1 MLLTSVELFDFRC
14 HEHIVVTPPVEGITA
29 IVGGNGAGKSTI
41 VDAVAWCLYG
51 AKPSGVPRMSSLIRH
66 GADSC
71 CVRVEL
77 VIEKDTVLVERRV
90 VSGST
95 ECDVW
100 VNGEH
105 RAGPAVSHVD
115 PFLRHLLGMD
125 VKGFFSA
132 VFVAQKQVDQ
142 LVVASPKERGA
153 IIEKLTGV
161 AAISTGLTDARA
173 RYREAK
179 NTVDGLDVPDVE
191 SRREN
196 VDEISESFVHVS
208 ENLSKVSENVR
219 NIQEEYSTISDK
231 LSQAERISDKRSQ
244 LSQAVATCQAMI
256 EAKTSEVDS
265 IEIPESVDFDETPV
279 SASDVSAARSRLA
292 DAQSVQRR
300 NDELEKRQR
309 AIIDKL
315 GSDVRSKLSEAQ
327 KAVDTYSE
335 KQEEAQ
341 ENIAASKSSMVRLR
355 KAMSTLSET
364 DSTCPTCGQKVDNV
378 SEILSTLREEFDKFS
393 EDVDT
398 FSEVLDTVKYK
409 RAKAEN
415 AVDKLTRAVDVLEEK
430 PEPADDID
438 MMQSEVRDLE
448 RQYDRA
454 RDIEASQQRRQQA
467 LSRVNLLNK
476 DIEKVNGKLSEV
488 SAALNNLDDVNVGSV
503 RNHMSSVSEKLQK
516 AVAEQGDIKAEK
528 ARLQAELDRA
538 KELLDEARKA
548 DDHYRAALSEKV
560 VAGAVM
566 DMLEQFRTFR
576 VDESIPVV
584 ESRASDIVSKFT
596 DGHIAEIRLDSKFA
610 ASVVMSDGDV
620 RPVGLLSGGELS
632 AVALALRLG
641 ISMLLGNDG
650 LLVLDEVLVSQDDVR
665 SERILSVMKEMCAG
679 QIVMISHGAT
689 TSEIADCVVQL

>member
-115 PFLRHLLGMD
+115 PFLRHVLGMD

-173 RYREAK
+173 RYRETK
-179 NTVDGLDVPDVE
+179 NAVDGLDVPDVE

-196 VDEISESFVHVS
+196 VDKISESFAHVS
-208 ENLSKVSENVR
+208 ENLSKVSESVR
-219 NIQEEYSTISDK
+219 NVQEEYSTISEK

-244 LSQAVATCQAMI
+244 LSQAVATCQAML
-256 EAKTSEVDS
+256 EAKTSEVNS
-265 IEIPESVDFDETPV
+265 IEIPESVDSDETPV

-300 NDELEKRQR
+300 NDELERRQR
-309 AIIDKL
+309 AIVDKL
-315 GSDVRSKLSEAQ
+315 GSDVRSKLSDAQ

-335 KQEEAQ
+335 KQESTQ
-341 ENIAASKSSMVRLR
+341 ESIATSKSSMARLR

-378 SEILSTLREEFDKFS
+378 SEVLSTLHEEFDKLS
-393 EDVDT
+393 EDVDKL
-398 FSEVLDTVKYK
+398 SEVLDTVKNK
-409 RAKAEN
+409 RAKAES

-430 PEPADDID
+430 PELADDID
-438 MMQSEVRDLE
+438 TLQSKVRDLE

-454 RDIEASQQRRQQA
+454 RDIEASEQRRQQA
-467 LSRVNLLNK
+467 LSRVNLLNEE
-476 DIEKVNGKLSEV
+476 IEKVSGKLSEV
-488 SAALNNLDDVNVGSV
+488 STALDNLDDVNVGSV

-516 AVAEQGDIKAEK
+516 TVAEQGDVKAEK

-548 DDHYRAALSEKV
+548 DDRYRAALSEKV
-560 VAGAVM
+560 IAGAVV
-566 DMLEQFRTFR
+566 DMLEQFRAFR

>member
-14 HEHIVVTPPVEGITA
+14 HEHIVVTPPAEGITA

-115 PFLRHLLGMD
+115 PFLRRLLGMD

-142 LVVASPKERGA
+142 LVVASPKERGV

-179 NTVDGLDVPDVE
+179 NAVDGLNVPDVE
-191 SRREN
+191 SCSES

-219 NIQEEYSTISDK
+219 NVQEEYSKISKK

-265 IEIPESVDFDETPV
+265 IEIPESVDCDETPV

-309 AIIDKL
+309 AIVDKL
-315 GSDVRSKLSEAQ
+315 GSDVRSKLSDAQ

-335 KQEEAQ
+335 KQESTQ
-341 ENIAASKSSMVRLR
+341 ESIAASKSSMARLR

-364 DSTCPTCGQKVDNV
+364 DSTCPTCGQKVDNA

-398 FSEVLDTVKYK
+398 FSEVLNTVKDK
-409 RAKAEN
+409 RAKAES
-415 AVDKLTRAVDVLEEK
+415 AVDKLTRAVDILEEK
-430 PEPADDID
+430 SELTDDID
-438 MMQSEVRDLE
+438 MLQSEVRDLE

-516 AVAEQGDIKAEK
+516 AVAEQGDVKAEK

-548 DDHYRAALSEKV
+548 DDHYRTALSEKV
-560 VAGAVM
+560 VAGAVV

>member
-14 HEHIVVTPPVEGITA
+14 HEHIVVTPPAEGITA

-71 CVRVEL
+71 CVRAEL

-179 NTVDGLDVPDVE
+179 NAVDGLDVPDVE
-191 SRREN
+191 SCRES
-196 VDEISESFVHVS
+196 VDEISESFVHIS

-219 NIQEEYSTISDK
+219 NVQEEYSTISEK

-244 LSQAVATCQAMI
+244 LSQAVATCQAML
-256 EAKTSEVDS
+256 EAKTSEVNS
-265 IEIPESVDFDETPV
+265 IEIPESVDCDETPV
-279 SASDVSAARSRLA
+279 SASDVSAALSRLA

-300 NDELEKRQR
+300 NDELEKRQQ
-309 AIIDKL
+309 AIVDKL
-315 GSDVRSKLSEAQ
+315 GSDVRSKLSDAQ
-327 KAVDTYSE
+327 KAVDTYSK
-335 KQEEAQ
+335 KQESTQ
-341 ENIAASKSSMVRLR
+341 ESIAASKSSMARLR

-378 SEILSTLREEFDKFS
+378 SEVLSTLHEEFDKLS
-393 EDVDT
+393 EDVDKL
-398 FSEVLDTVKYK
+398 SEVLDTVKGK

-415 AVDKLTRAVDVLEEK
+415 AVDKLTRAVDVLEET
-430 PEPADDID
+430 PESADDID
-438 MMQSEVRDLE
+438 TLQSKVRNLE

-454 RDIEASQQRRQQA
+454 RDIEASRQRRQQA
-467 LSRVNLLNK
+467 LSRVNLLNEE
-476 DIEKVNGKLSEV
+476 IEKVGGKLSEV

-516 AVAEQGDIKAEK
+516 AVAEQGDVKAEK

-560 VAGAVM
+560 IAGAVV

-596 DGHIAEIRLDSKFA
+596 DGHITEIRLDSKFA

-679 QIVMISHGAT
+679 QIVMISHGAM

>member
-1 MLLTSVELFDFRC
+1 MLLISVELFDFRC
-14 HEHIVVTPPVEGITA
+14 HEHIVVTPPAEGITA

-77 VIEKDTVLVERRV
+77 VIERDTVLVERRV

-179 NTVDGLDVPDVE
+179 NAVDGLDVPDVE
-191 SRREN
+191 SCRES

-219 NIQEEYSTISDK
+219 NVQEEYSTISEK
-231 LSQAERISDKRSQ
+231 LSQVERTSDKRSQ
-244 LSQAVATCQAMI
+244 LSQAVATCQAML
-256 EAKTSEVDS
+256 EAKTSEVNS
-265 IEIPESVDFDETPV
+265 IEIPESVDSDETPV

-292 DAQSVQRR
+292 DAGSVQRR

-309 AIIDKL
+309 AIVDKL
-315 GSDVRSKLSEAQ
+315 GSDVRSKLSDAQ

-335 KQEEAQ
+335 KQVEAQ
-341 ENIAASKSSMVRLR
+341 ESIAASKSSMTRLR

-398 FSEVLDTVKYK
+398 FSEVLDTVKDK
-409 RAKAEN
+409 RAKAES

-438 MMQSEVRDLE
+438 MLQSEVRDLE

-488 SAALNNLDDVNVGSV
+488 SAALNNLDDVDVGSV

-516 AVAEQGDIKAEK
+516 AVAEQGDVKAEK

-548 DDHYRAALSEKV
+548 DDHYRTALSEKV
-560 VAGAVM
+560 IAGAVV

-596 DGHIAEIRLDSKFA
+596 DGHITEIRLDSKFA

>member
-77 VIEKDTVLVERRV
+77 LIERDTVLVERRV

-115 PFLRHLLGMD
+115 PFLRRLLSMD

-179 NTVDGLDVPDVE
+179 NAVDGLDVPDVE
-191 SRREN
+191 SCRES

-219 NIQEEYSTISDK
+219 NIQEEYSTISEK

-256 EAKTSEVDS
+256 EAKTSEVNS
-265 IEIPESVDFDETPV
+265 IEIPESVDCDEAPV

-309 AIIDKL
+309 AIVDKL
-315 GSDVRSKLSEAQ
+315 GSDVRSKLSDAQ

-335 KQEEAQ
+335 KQESTQ
-341 ENIAASKSSMVRLR
+341 ESIAASKSSMVRLR

-398 FSEVLDTVKYK
+398 FSEVLDTVKDK
-409 RAKAEN
+409 RAKVES

-438 MMQSEVRDLE
+438 TLQSKVRDLE

-467 LSRVNLLNK
+467 LSRVSLLNEE
-476 DIEKVNGKLSEV
+476 IEKVNGKLSEV

-516 AVAEQGDIKAEK
+516 AVAEQGDVKAEK

-560 VAGAVM
+560 IAGAVV

-596 DGHIAEIRLDSKFA
+596 DGHITEIRLDSKFA

>member
-41 VDAVAWCLYG
+41 VDAVAWALYG

-115 PFLRHLLGMD
+115 PFLRHVLGMD

-173 RYREAK
+173 RYRETK

-196 VDEISESFVHVS
+196 VDKISESFAHVS
-208 ENLSKVSENVR
+208 ENLSKVSESVR
-219 NIQEEYSTISDK
+219 NIQEEYSTISEK

-244 LSQAVATCQAMI
+244 LSQAVATCQAML
-256 EAKTSEVDS
+256 EAKTSEVNS
-265 IEIPESVDFDETPV
+265 IEIPESVDSDETPV

-292 DAQSVQRR
+292 DAGSVQRR

-315 GSDVRSKLSEAQ
+315 GSDVRSKLSDAQ

-335 KQEEAQ
+335 KQESTQ
-341 ENIAASKSSMVRLR
+341 ESIATSKSSMARLR

-378 SEILSTLREEFDKFS
+378 SEVLSTLHEEFDKLS
-393 EDVDT
+393 EDVDKL
-398 FSEVLDTVKYK
+398 SEVLDTVKNK
-409 RAKAEN
+409 RAKAES

-430 PEPADDID
+430 PELADDID
-438 MMQSEVRDLE
+438 TLQSKVRDLE

-454 RDIEASQQRRQQA
+454 RDIETSEQRRQQA
-467 LSRVNLLNK
+467 LSRVSLLNEE
-476 DIEKVNGKLSEV
+476 IEKVGGKLSEV
-488 SAALNNLDDVNVGSV
+488 SAALDNLDDVNVGSV

-516 AVAEQGDIKAEK
+516 AVAEQGDVKAEK

-548 DDHYRAALSEKV
+548 DDRYRTALSEKV
-560 VAGAVM
+560 IAGAVV

-596 DGHIAEIRLDSKFA
+596 DGHITEIRLDSKFA

-641 ISMLLGNDG
+641 ISMLLGTDG

>member
-41 VDAVAWCLYG
+41 VDAVAWALYG

-115 PFLRHLLGMD
+115 PFLRHVLGMD

-179 NTVDGLDVPDVE
+179 NAVDGLDVPDVE
-191 SRREN
+191 SCRES

-208 ENLSKVSENVR
+208 ENLSKVSESVR
-219 NIQEEYSTISDK
+219 NVQEEYSTISEK

-244 LSQAVATCQAMI
+244 LSQAVATCQAML
-256 EAKTSEVDS
+256 EAKTSEVNS
-265 IEIPESVDFDETPV
+265 IEIPESVDSDETPV

-292 DAQSVQRR
+292 DAGSVQRR

-315 GSDVRSKLSEAQ
+315 GSDVRSKLSDAQ

-335 KQEEAQ
+335 KQESTQ
-341 ENIAASKSSMVRLR
+341 ESIATSKSSMARLR

-378 SEILSTLREEFDKFS
+378 SEVLSTLHEEFDKLS
-393 EDVDT
+393 EDVDKL
-398 FSEVLDTVKYK
+398 SEVLDTVKNK
-409 RAKAEN
+409 RAKAES

-430 PEPADDID
+430 PELADDID
-438 MMQSEVRDLE
+438 TLQSKVRDLE

-454 RDIEASQQRRQQA
+454 RDIETSEQRRQQA
-467 LSRVNLLNK
+467 LSRVSLLNEE
-476 DIEKVNGKLSEV
+476 IEKVGGKLSEV
-488 SAALNNLDDVNVGSV
+488 SAALDNLDDVNVGSV

-516 AVAEQGDIKAEK
+516 AVAEQGDVKAEK

-548 DDHYRAALSEKV
+548 DDHYRTALSEKV
-560 VAGAVM
+560 IAGAVV
-566 DMLEQFRTFR
+566 DMLEQFRAFR

>member
-14 HEHIVVTPPVEGITA
+14 HEHIVVTPPAEGITA

-71 CVRVEL
+71 CVRAEL

-161 AAISTGLTDARA
+161 AAISTGLTDAHA

-179 NTVDGLDVPDVE
+179 NTVDGLNVPDVE
-191 SRREN
+191 SCRES

-208 ENLSKVSENVR
+208 ENLSKVYESVR
-219 NIQEEYSTISDK
+219 NVQEEYSTISEK

-256 EAKTSEVDS
+256 EAKTSEVNS
-265 IEIPESVDFDETPV
+265 IEIPESMDCDETPV

-292 DAQSVQRR
+292 DAGSVQRR

-309 AIIDKL
+309 AIVDKL
-315 GSDVRSKLSEAQ
+315 GSDVRSKLFEAQ

-341 ENIAASKSSMVRLR
+341 EGIAASKSNMARLR

-398 FSEVLDTVKYK
+398 FSEVLDTVKDK
-409 RAKAEN
+409 RAKAES
-415 AVDKLTRAVDVLEEK
+415 AVDKLTRAVDILEEK
-430 PEPADDID
+430 PELTDDID
-438 MMQSEVRDLE
+438 MLQSEVRDLE

-488 SAALNNLDDVNVGSV
+488 SAALNSLDDVNVGSV

-516 AVAEQGDIKAEK
+516 AVAEQGDVKAEK

-548 DDHYRAALSEKV
+548 DNHYRTALSEKV
-560 VAGAVM
+560 IAGAVV

-596 DGHIAEIRLDSKFA
+596 DGHITEIRLDSKFA

>member
-77 VIEKDTVLVERRV
+77 LIERDTVLVERRV

-115 PFLRHLLGMD
+115 PFLRRLLGMD

-179 NTVDGLDVPDVE
+179 NAVDGLDVPDVE
-191 SRREN
+191 SCRES

-219 NIQEEYSTISDK
+219 NIQEEYSTISEK

-256 EAKTSEVDS
+256 EAKTSEVNS
-265 IEIPESVDFDETPV
+265 IEISESVDCDEAPV

-309 AIIDKL
+309 AIVDKL
-315 GSDVRSKLSEAQ
+315 GSDVRSKLSDAQ

-335 KQEEAQ
+335 KQESTQ
-341 ENIAASKSSMVRLR
+341 ESIAASKSSMARLR

-398 FSEVLDTVKYK
+398 FSEVLDTVKDK
-409 RAKAEN
+409 RAKVES

-438 MMQSEVRDLE
+438 TLQSKVRDLE

-467 LSRVNLLNK
+467 LSRVSLLNEE
-476 DIEKVNGKLSEV
+476 IEKVNGKLSEV

-516 AVAEQGDIKAEK
+516 AVAEQGDVKAEK

-548 DDHYRAALSEKV
+548 DDHYHAALSEKV
-560 VAGAVM
+560 IAGAVV

-596 DGHIAEIRLDSKFA
+596 DGHITEIRLDSKFA

>member
-14 HEHIVVTPPVEGITA
+14 HEHIVVTPPAEGITA

-71 CVRVEL
+71 CVRAEL
-77 VIEKDTVLVERRV
+77 VIERDTVLVERRV

-100 VNGEH
+100 VNSEH

-179 NTVDGLDVPDVE
+179 NAVDGLDVPDVE
-191 SRREN
+191 SCRES

-219 NIQEEYSTISDK
+219 NVQEEYSTISEK
-231 LSQAERISDKRSQ
+231 LSQVERISDKRSQ
-244 LSQAVATCQAMI
+244 LSQAVATCQAML
-256 EAKTSEVDS
+256 EAKTSEVNS
-265 IEIPESVDFDETPV
+265 IEIPESVDSDETPV

-292 DAQSVQRR
+292 DAGSVQRR
-300 NDELEKRQR
+300 NDELEKRQW
-309 AIIDKL
+309 AIVDKL
-315 GSDVRSKLSEAQ
+315 GSDVRSKLSDAQ

-341 ENIAASKSSMVRLR
+341 ESIAASKSSMARLR

-398 FSEVLDTVKYK
+398 FSEVLDTVKDK
-409 RAKAEN
+409 RAKAES

-438 MMQSEVRDLE
+438 MLQSEVRDLE

-488 SAALNNLDDVNVGSV
+488 SAALNNLDDVDVGSV

-516 AVAEQGDIKAEK
+516 AVAEQGDVKAEK

-548 DDHYRAALSEKV
+548 DDHYRTALSEKV
-560 VAGAVM
+560 IAGAVV

-596 DGHIAEIRLDSKFA
+596 DGHITEIRLDSKFA

>member
-77 VIEKDTVLVERRV
+77 AIEKDTVLVERRV

-115 PFLRHLLGMD
+115 PFLRRLLGMD

-173 RYREAK
+173 RYRETK

-196 VDEISESFVHVS
+196 VDKISESFAHVS

-219 NIQEEYSTISDK
+219 NVQKEYSTISEK

-244 LSQAVATCQAMI
+244 LSQAVATCQAML
-256 EAKTSEVDS
+256 EAKTSEVNS
-265 IEIPESVDFDETPV
+265 IEIPESVDCDETPV

-292 DAQSVQRR
+292 DAGSVQRR
-300 NDELEKRQR
+300 NDELERRQR

-315 GSDVRSKLSEAQ
+315 GSDVRSKLSDAQ

-335 KQEEAQ
+335 KQESTQ
-341 ENIAASKSSMVRLR
+341 ESIATSKSSMARLR

-378 SEILSTLREEFDKFS
+378 SEVLSTLHEEFDKLS
-393 EDVDT
+393 EDVDKL
-398 FSEVLDTVKYK
+398 SEVLDTVKNK
-409 RAKAEN
+409 RAKAES
-415 AVDKLTRAVDVLEEK
+415 AVDKLTRAVDVLEER
-430 PEPADDID
+430 PELADDID
-438 MMQSEVRDLE
+438 TLQSKVRDLE

-467 LSRVNLLNK
+467 LSRVNLLNEE
-476 DIEKVNGKLSEV
+476 IEKVGGKLSEV
-488 SAALNNLDDVNVGSV
+488 SAALDNLDDVNVGSV
-503 RNHMSSVSEKLQK
+503 RNHMSSVSEKLQR
-516 AVAEQGDIKAEK
+516 AVAEQGDVKAEK

-548 DDHYRAALSEKV
+548 DDRYRAALSEKV
-560 VAGAVM
+560 IAGAVV
-566 DMLEQFRTFR
+566 DMLEQFRAFR

>member
-14 HEHIVVTPPVEGITA
+14 HEHIVVTPPAEGITA

-115 PFLRHLLGMD
+115 PFLRRLLGMD

-142 LVVASPKERGA
+142 LVVASPKERGV

-179 NTVDGLDVPDVE
+179 NAVDGLNVPDVE
-191 SRREN
+191 SCSES

-219 NIQEEYSTISDK
+219 NVQEEYSKISEK
-231 LSQAERISDKRSQ
+231 LSQVERISDKRSQ
-244 LSQAVATCQAMI
+244 LSQAVATCQAML
-256 EAKTSEVDS
+256 EAKTSEVNS
-265 IEIPESVDFDETPV
+265 IEIPESVDCDETPV

-292 DAQSVQRR
+292 DAGSVQRR

-309 AIIDKL
+309 AIVDKL
-315 GSDVRSKLSEAQ
+315 GSDVRSKLSDAQ

-335 KQEEAQ
+335 KQESTQ
-341 ENIAASKSSMVRLR
+341 ESIAASKSSMARLC

-398 FSEVLDTVKYK
+398 FSEVLDTVKDK
-409 RAKAEN
+409 RAKAES

-438 MMQSEVRDLE
+438 MLQSEVRDLE

-476 DIEKVNGKLSEV
+476 DIDKVNGKLSKV
-488 SAALNNLDDVNVGSV
+488 SAALNNLDDVDVGSV

-516 AVAEQGDIKAEK
+516 AVAEQGDVKAEK

-560 VAGAVM
+560 VAGAVV

-596 DGHIAEIRLDSKFA
+596 DGHITEIRLDSKFA

>member
-14 HEHIVVTPPVEGITA
+14 HEHIMVTPPVEGITA

-51 AKPSGVPRMSSLIRH
+51 AKPFGVPRMSSLIRH
-66 GADSC
+66 SADSC

-115 PFLRHLLGMD
+115 PFLRRLLGMD

-179 NTVDGLDVPDVE
+179 NAVDGLNVPDVE
-191 SRREN
+191 SCRES

-219 NIQEEYSTISDK
+219 NVQEEYSKISEK

-244 LSQAVATCQAMI
+244 LSQAVATCQAML
-256 EAKTSEVDS
+256 EAKTSEVNS
-265 IEIPESVDFDETPV
+265 IEIPESVDCDETPV

-292 DAQSVQRR
+292 DAQSVQRC

-309 AIIDKL
+309 AIVDKL
-315 GSDVRSKLSEAQ
+315 GSDVRSKLSDAQ

-335 KQEEAQ
+335 KQESTQ
-341 ENIAASKSSMVRLR
+341 ESIAASKNSMARLR
-355 KAMSTLSET
+355 KAMLTLSET

-378 SEILSTLREEFDKFS
+378 SEILSTLHEEFDKFS

-398 FSEVLDTVKYK
+398 FSEVLDTVKDK

-415 AVDKLTRAVDVLEEK
+415 AVDKLTRAVDILEEK
-430 PEPADDID
+430 PESADDID
-438 MMQSEVRDLE
+438 MLQSKVRDLE
-448 RQYDRA
+448 WQYDRA

-516 AVAEQGDIKAEK
+516 AVVEQGDVKAEK
-528 ARLQAELDRA
+528 ARLRAELDRA
-538 KELLDEARKA
+538 KELLDEASKA

-560 VAGAVM
+560 IAGAVV

>member
-115 PFLRHLLGMD
+115 PFLRRLLGMD

-173 RYREAK
+173 RYRETK

-196 VDEISESFVHVS
+196 VDKISESFAHVS

-219 NIQEEYSTISDK
+219 NVQEEYSKISDK

-244 LSQAVATCQAMI
+244 LSQAVATCQAML
-256 EAKTSEVDS
+256 EAKTSEVNS
-265 IEIPESVDFDETPV
+265 IEIPESVDCDETPV

-300 NDELEKRQR
+300 NDELERRQR
-309 AIIDKL
+309 AIVDKL
-315 GSDVRSKLSEAQ
+315 GSDVRSKLSDTQ

-335 KQEEAQ
+335 KQESTQ
-341 ENIAASKSSMVRLR
+341 ESIATSKSSMARLR

-378 SEILSTLREEFDKFS
+378 SEVLSTLHEEFDKLS

-398 FSEVLDTVKYK
+398 FSEVLDTVKNK
-409 RAKAEN
+409 RAKAES
-415 AVDKLTRAVDVLEEK
+415 AVDKLTRAVDVLEER
-430 PEPADDID
+430 PELADDID
-438 MMQSEVRDLE
+438 TLQSKVRDLE

-467 LSRVNLLNK
+467 LSRVNLLNEE
-476 DIEKVNGKLSEV
+476 IEKVNGKLSEV
-488 SAALNNLDDVNVGSV
+488 SAALNNLDDVDVGSV

-516 AVAEQGDIKAEK
+516 TVAEQGDVKAEK

-548 DDHYRAALSEKV
+548 DDRYRAALSEKV
-560 VAGAVM
+560 IAGAVV
-566 DMLEQFRTFR
+566 DMLEQFRAFR

-584 ESRASDIVSKFT
+584 ESRASDIVSRFT

>member
-41 VDAVAWCLYG
+41 VDAVAWGLYG

-115 PFLRHLLGMD
+115 PFLRHVLGMD

-179 NTVDGLDVPDVE
+179 NAVDGLDVPDVE
-191 SRREN
+191 SCREN

-219 NIQEEYSTISDK
+219 NVQEEYSTISDK

-244 LSQAVATCQAMI
+244 LSQAVATCQAML
-256 EAKTSEVDS
+256 EAKTSEVNS
-265 IEIPESVDFDETPV
+265 IEIPESVDCDETPV

-300 NDELEKRQR
+300 NDELERRQR

-315 GSDVRSKLSEAQ
+315 GSDVRSKLSDAQ

-335 KQEEAQ
+335 KQESTQ
-341 ENIAASKSSMVRLR
+341 ESIATSKSSMARLR
-355 KAMSTLSET
+355 KAMLTLSET

-378 SEILSTLREEFDKFS
+378 SEVLSTLHEEFDKLS
-393 EDVDT
+393 EDVDKL
-398 FSEVLDTVKYK
+398 SEVLDTVKDK
-409 RAKAEN
+409 RAKAES

-430 PEPADDID
+430 PELADDID
-438 MMQSEVRDLE
+438 TLQSEVRDLE

-467 LSRVNLLNK
+467 LSRVNLLNEE
-476 DIEKVNGKLSEV
+476 IEKVGGKLSEV
-488 SAALNNLDDVNVGSV
+488 SAALDNLDDVNVGSV

-516 AVAEQGDIKAEK
+516 AVAEQGDVKAEK

-548 DDHYRAALSEKV
+548 DDRYRAALSEKV
-560 VAGAVM
+560 IAGAVV
-566 DMLEQFRTFR
+566 DMLEQFRAFR

-665 SERILSVMKEMCAG
+665 SERILSVMKDMCAG

>member
-115 PFLRHLLGMD
+115 PFLRRLLGMD

-142 LVVASPKERGA
+142 LVVASPKERGV

-179 NTVDGLDVPDVE
+179 NAVDGLNVPDVE
-191 SRREN
+191 SCSES

-219 NIQEEYSTISDK
+219 NVQEEYSKISKK

-265 IEIPESVDFDETPV
+265 IEIPESVDCDETPV

-309 AIIDKL
+309 AIVDKL
-315 GSDVRSKLSEAQ
+315 GSDVRSKLSDAQ

-335 KQEEAQ
+335 KQESTQ
-341 ENIAASKSSMVRLR
+341 ESIAASKSSMARLR

-364 DSTCPTCGQKVDNV
+364 DSICPTCGQKVDNA

-398 FSEVLDTVKYK
+398 FSEVLNTVKDK
-409 RAKAEN
+409 RAKAES
-415 AVDKLTRAVDVLEEK
+415 AVDKLTRAVDILEEK
-430 PEPADDID
+430 PELTDDID
-438 MMQSEVRDLE
+438 MLQSEVRDLE

-516 AVAEQGDIKAEK
+516 AVAEQGDVKAEK
-528 ARLQAELDRA
+528 ARLQAELDRS

-548 DDHYRAALSEKV
+548 DDHYRTALSEKV
-560 VAGAVM
+560 VAGAVV

>member
-14 HEHIVVTPPVEGITA
+14 HEHIVVTPLAEGITA

-115 PFLRHLLGMD
+115 PFLRRLLGMD

-142 LVVASPKERGA
+142 LVVASPKERGV

-179 NTVDGLDVPDVE
+179 NAVDGLNVPDVE
-191 SRREN
+191 SCSES

-219 NIQEEYSTISDK
+219 NVQEEYSKISKK

-265 IEIPESVDFDETPV
+265 IEIPESMDCDETPV

-309 AIIDKL
+309 AIVDKL
-315 GSDVRSKLSEAQ
+315 GSDVRSKLSDAQ

-335 KQEEAQ
+335 KQESTQ
-341 ENIAASKSSMVRLR
+341 ESIAASKSSMARLR

-364 DSTCPTCGQKVDNV
+364 DSTCPTCGQKVDNA

-398 FSEVLDTVKYK
+398 FSEVLNTVKDK
-409 RAKAEN
+409 RAKAES
-415 AVDKLTRAVDVLEEK
+415 AVDKLTRAVDILEEK
-430 PEPADDID
+430 PELTDDID
-438 MMQSEVRDLE
+438 MLQSEVRDLE

-516 AVAEQGDIKAEK
+516 AVAEQGDVKAEK

-548 DDHYRAALSEKV
+548 DDHYRTALSEKV
-560 VAGAVM
+560 VAGAVV

>member
-14 HEHIVVTPPVEGITA
+14 HEHIVVTPPAEGITA

-115 PFLRHLLGMD
+115 PFLRHVLGMD

-173 RYREAK
+173 RYRETK

-196 VDEISESFVHVS
+196 VDKISESFAHVS

-219 NIQEEYSTISDK
+219 NVREEYSTISEK

-244 LSQAVATCQAMI
+244 LSQAVATCQAML
-256 EAKTSEVDS
+256 EAKTSEVNS
-265 IEIPESVDFDETPV
+265 IEIPESVDCDETPV

-292 DAQSVQRR
+292 DAGSVQRR
-300 NDELEKRQR
+300 NDELERRQR

-315 GSDVRSKLSEAQ
+315 GSDVRSKLSDAQ
-327 KAVDTYSE
+327 KSVDTYSE
-335 KQEEAQ
+335 KQESTQ
-341 ENIAASKSSMVRLR
+341 ESIATSKSSMARLR

-378 SEILSTLREEFDKFS
+378 SEVLSTLHEEFDKLS
-393 EDVDT
+393 EDVDKL
-398 FSEVLDTVKYK
+398 SEVLDTVKDK
-409 RAKAEN
+409 RAKAES
-415 AVDKLTRAVDVLEEK
+415 AVDKLTRAVDILEEK
-430 PEPADDID
+430 PELADDID
-438 MMQSEVRDLE
+438 TLQSKVRDLE

-467 LSRVNLLNK
+467 LSRVNLLNEE
-476 DIEKVNGKLSEV
+476 IEKVSGKLSEV
-488 SAALNNLDDVNVGSV
+488 SAALDNLDDVNVGSV

-516 AVAEQGDIKAEK
+516 AVAEQGDVKAEK

-548 DDHYRAALSEKV
+548 DDRYRAALSEKV
-560 VAGAVM
+560 IAGAVV
-566 DMLEQFRTFR
+566 DMLEQFRAFR

-665 SERILSVMKEMCAG
+665 SERILSVMKDMCAG

>member
-14 HEHIVVTPPVEGITA
+14 HEHIMVTPPVEGITA

-115 PFLRHLLGMD
+115 PFLRRLLGMD

-179 NTVDGLDVPDVE
+179 NAVDGLDVPDVE
-191 SRREN
+191 SCREN

-219 NIQEEYSTISDK
+219 NVQEEYSTISQK
-231 LSQAERISDKRSQ
+231 LSQVERISDKRSQ
-244 LSQAVATCQAMI
+244 LSQAVATCQAML
-256 EAKTSEVDS
+256 EAKTSEVNS
-265 IEIPESVDFDETPV
+265 IEIPESVDCDETLV

-292 DAQSVQRR
+292 DSQSVQRR

-315 GSDVRSKLSEAQ
+315 GSDVRSKLSDAQ

-341 ENIAASKSSMVRLR
+341 ESIAASKSSMTRLR

-378 SEILSTLREEFDKFS
+378 SEILSTLHEEFDKFS

-398 FSEVLDTVKYK
+398 FSEVLNTVKDK
-409 RAKAEN
+409 RAKAES

-430 PEPADDID
+430 PELTDDID
-438 MMQSEVRDLE
+438 MLQSEVRDLE

-488 SAALNNLDDVNVGSV
+488 SAALNNLDDVDVVSV

-516 AVAEQGDIKAEK
+516 AVAEQGDVKAEK

-560 VAGAVM
+560 IAGAVV

-596 DGHIAEIRLDSKFA
+596 DGHITEIRLDSKFA

>member
-41 VDAVAWCLYG
+41 VDAVAWALYG

-115 PFLRHLLGMD
+115 PFLRHVLGMD

-173 RYREAK
+173 RYRETK

-196 VDEISESFVHVS
+196 VDKISESFAHVS
-208 ENLSKVSENVR
+208 ENLSKVSESVR
-219 NIQEEYSTISDK
+219 NIQEEYSTISEK

-244 LSQAVATCQAMI
+244 LSQAVATCQAML
-256 EAKTSEVDS
+256 EAKTSEVNS
-265 IEIPESVDFDETPV
+265 IEIPESVDSDETPV

-292 DAQSVQRR
+292 DAGSVQRR

-315 GSDVRSKLSEAQ
+315 GSDVRSKLSDAQ

-335 KQEEAQ
+335 KQESTQ
-341 ENIAASKSSMVRLR
+341 ESIATSKSSMARLR

-378 SEILSTLREEFDKFS
+378 SEVLSTLHEEFDKLS

-398 FSEVLDTVKYK
+398 FSEVLDTVKVK
-409 RAKAEN
+409 RAKAES

-430 PEPADDID
+430 PEFTDDID
-438 MMQSEVRDLE
+438 MLQSEVRDLE

-467 LSRVNLLNK
+467 LSRVSLLNEE
-476 DIEKVNGKLSEV
+476 IEKVGGKLSEV
-488 SAALNNLDDVNVGSV
+488 SAALDNLDDVNVGSV

-516 AVAEQGDIKAEK
+516 AVAEQGDVKAEK

-548 DDHYRAALSEKV
+548 DDRYRTALSEKV
-560 VAGAVM
+560 IAGAVV
-566 DMLEQFRTFR
+566 DMLEQFRSFR

>member
-14 HEHIVVTPPVEGITA
+14 HEHIVVTPPAEGITA

-115 PFLRHLLGMD
+115 PFLRRLLGMD

-142 LVVASPKERGA
+142 LVVASPKERGV

-179 NTVDGLDVPDVE
+179 NAVDGLNVPDVE
-191 SRREN
+191 SCSES

-219 NIQEEYSTISDK
+219 NVQEEYSKISKK

-265 IEIPESVDFDETPV
+265 IEIPESVDCDETPV

-309 AIIDKL
+309 AIVDKL
-315 GSDVRSKLSEAQ
+315 GSDVRSKLSDAQ
-327 KAVDTYSE
+327 KAVDTYLE
-335 KQEEAQ
+335 KQESTQ
-341 ENIAASKSSMVRLR
+341 ESIAASKSSMARLR

-364 DSTCPTCGQKVDNV
+364 DSTCPTCGQKVDNA

-398 FSEVLDTVKYK
+398 FSEVLNTVKDK
-409 RAKAEN
+409 RAKAES
-415 AVDKLTRAVDVLEEK
+415 AVDKLTRAVDILEEK
-430 PEPADDID
+430 PELTDDID
-438 MMQSEVRDLE
+438 MLQSEVRDLE

-516 AVAEQGDIKAEK
+516 AVAEQGDVKAEK

-560 VAGAVM
+560 VAGAVV

>member
-77 VIEKDTVLVERRV
+77 AIEKDTVLVERRV

-115 PFLRHLLGMD
+115 PFLRRLLGMD

-173 RYREAK
+173 RYRETK
-179 NTVDGLDVPDVE
+179 STVDGLDVPDVE
-191 SRREN
+191 SRRES
-196 VDEISESFVHVS
+196 VDEISESFAHVS
-208 ENLSKVSENVR
+208 ENLSKVSESVR
-219 NIQEEYSTISDK
+219 NVQEEYSTISDK

-244 LSQAVATCQAMI
+244 LSQAVATCQAML
-256 EAKTSEVDS
+256 EAKTSEVNS
-265 IEIPESVDFDETPV
+265 IEIPESVDCDETPV

-292 DAQSVQRR
+292 DAGSVQRR
-300 NDELEKRQR
+300 NDELERRQR

-315 GSDVRSKLSEAQ
+315 GSDVRSKLSDAQ

-335 KQEEAQ
+335 KQESTQ
-341 ENIAASKSSMVRLR
+341 ESIATSKSSMARLR

-378 SEILSTLREEFDKFS
+378 SEVLSTLHEEFDKLS
-393 EDVDT
+393 EDVDKL
-398 FSEVLDTVKYK
+398 SEVLDTVKNK
-409 RAKAEN
+409 RAKAES

-430 PEPADDID
+430 PELADDID
-438 MMQSEVRDLE
+438 TLQSKVRHLE

-454 RDIEASQQRRQQA
+454 RDIEASRQRRQQA
-467 LSRVNLLNK
+467 LSRVNLLNEE
-476 DIEKVNGKLSEV
+476 IEKVNGKLSEV
-488 SAALNNLDDVNVGSV
+488 SAALDNLDDVNVGSV

-516 AVAEQGDIKAEK
+516 AVAEQGDVKAEK

-548 DDHYRAALSEKV
+548 DDRYRTALSEKV
-560 VAGAVM
+560 IAGAVV
-566 DMLEQFRTFR
+566 DMLEQFRAFR

>member
-41 VDAVAWCLYG
+41 VDAVAWALYG

-115 PFLRHLLGMD
+115 PFLRHVLGMD

-179 NTVDGLDVPDVE
+179 NAVDGLDVPDVE
-191 SRREN
+191 SCRES

-208 ENLSKVSENVR
+208 ENLSKVSESVR
-219 NIQEEYSTISDK
+219 NVQEEYSTISEK

-244 LSQAVATCQAMI
+244 LSQAVATCQAML
-256 EAKTSEVDS
+256 EAKTSEVNS
-265 IEIPESVDFDETPV
+265 IEIPESVDSDETPV

-292 DAQSVQRR
+292 DAGSVQRR

-315 GSDVRSKLSEAQ
+315 GSDVRSKLSDAQ

-335 KQEEAQ
+335 KQESTQ
-341 ENIAASKSSMVRLR
+341 ESIATSKSSMARLR

-378 SEILSTLREEFDKFS
+378 SEVLSTLHEEFDKLS
-393 EDVDT
+393 EDVDKL
-398 FSEVLDTVKYK
+398 SEVLDTVKNK
-409 RAKAEN
+409 RAKAES

-438 MMQSEVRDLE
+438 MLQSEVRDLE
-448 RQYDRA
+448 RQYDRV

-516 AVAEQGDIKAEK
+516 AVAEQGDVKAEK

-548 DDHYRAALSEKV
+548 DDHYRTALSEKV
-560 VAGAVM
+560 IAGAVV
-566 DMLEQFRTFR
+566 DMLEQFRAFR

>member
-1 MLLTSVELFDFRC
+1 MLLISVELFDFRC
-14 HEHIVVTPPVEGITA
+14 HEHIVVTPPAEGITA

-77 VIEKDTVLVERRV
+77 VIERDTVLVERRV

-179 NTVDGLDVPDVE
+179 NAVDGLNVPDVE
-191 SRREN
+191 SCSES

-219 NIQEEYSTISDK
+219 NVQEEYSKISKK

-265 IEIPESVDFDETPV
+265 IEIPESVDCDETPV

-309 AIIDKL
+309 AIVDKL
-315 GSDVRSKLSEAQ
+315 GSDVRSKLSDAQ
-327 KAVDTYSE
+327 KAVDTYLE
-335 KQEEAQ
+335 KQESTQ
-341 ENIAASKSSMVRLR
+341 ESIAASKSSMARLR

-364 DSTCPTCGQKVDNV
+364 DSTCPTCGQKVDNA

-398 FSEVLDTVKYK
+398 FSEVLNTVKDK
-409 RAKAEN
+409 RAKAES
-415 AVDKLTRAVDVLEEK
+415 AVDKLTRAVDILEEK
-430 PEPADDID
+430 PELTDDID
-438 MMQSEVRDLE
+438 MLQSEVRDLE

-516 AVAEQGDIKAEK
+516 AVAEQGDVKAEK

-548 DDHYRAALSEKV
+548 DDHYRTALSEKV
-560 VAGAVM
+560 VAGAVV

>member
-41 VDAVAWCLYG
+41 VDAVAWGLYG

-115 PFLRHLLGMD
+115 PFLRHVLGMD

-219 NIQEEYSTISDK
+219 NVQEEYSTISDK

-244 LSQAVATCQAMI
+244 LSQAVATCQAML
-256 EAKTSEVDS
+256 EAKTSEVNS
-265 IEIPESVDFDETPV
+265 IEIPESVDCDETPV

-300 NDELEKRQR
+300 NDELERRQR

-315 GSDVRSKLSEAQ
+315 GSDVRSKLSDAQ

-335 KQEEAQ
+335 KQESTQ
-341 ENIAASKSSMVRLR
+341 ESIATSKSSMARLR
-355 KAMSTLSET
+355 KAMLTLSET

-378 SEILSTLREEFDKFS
+378 SEVLSTLHEEFDKLS
-393 EDVDT
+393 EDVDKL
-398 FSEVLDTVKYK
+398 SEVLDTVKDK
-409 RAKAEN
+409 RAKAES

-430 PEPADDID
+430 PELADDID
-438 MMQSEVRDLE
+438 TLQSEVRDLE

-467 LSRVNLLNK
+467 LSRVNLLNEE
-476 DIEKVNGKLSEV
+476 IEKVGGKLSEV
-488 SAALNNLDDVNVGSV
+488 SAALDNLDDVNVGSV

-516 AVAEQGDIKAEK
+516 AVAEQGDVKAEK

-548 DDHYRAALSEKV
+548 DDRYRAALSEKV
-560 VAGAVM
+560 IAGAVV
-566 DMLEQFRTFR
+566 DMLEQFRAFR

-665 SERILSVMKEMCAG
+665 SERILSVMKDMCAG

>member
-77 VIEKDTVLVERRV
+77 AIEKDTVLVERRV

-115 PFLRHLLGMD
+115 PFLRRLLGMD

-161 AAISTGLTDARA
+161 AAISTGLTDARV

-179 NTVDGLDVPDVE
+179 NAVDGLDVPDVE
-191 SRREN
+191 SCRES

-219 NIQEEYSTISDK
+219 NVQEEYSKISEK
-231 LSQAERISDKRSQ
+231 LSQVERISDKRSQ
-244 LSQAVATCQAMI
+244 LSQAVATCQAML
-256 EAKTSEVDS
+256 EAKTSEVNS
-265 IEIPESVDFDETPV
+265 IEIPESVDCDETPV

-300 NDELEKRQR
+300 NDELERSQR
-309 AIIDKL
+309 AIVDKL
-315 GSDVRSKLSEAQ
+315 GSDVRSKLSDAQ

-335 KQEEAQ
+335 KQESTQ
-341 ENIAASKSSMVRLR
+341 ESIATSKSSMARLR

-398 FSEVLDTVKYK
+398 FSEVLDTVKDK
-409 RAKAEN
+409 RAKAES
-415 AVDKLTRAVDVLEEK
+415 AVDKLTRAVDVLEER
-430 PEPADDID
+430 PELADDID
-438 MMQSEVRDLE
+438 TLQSKVRDLE

-467 LSRVNLLNK
+467 LSRVNLLNEE
-476 DIEKVNGKLSEV
+476 IEKVNGKLSEV
-488 SAALNNLDDVNVGSV
+488 SAALNNLDDVDVGSV

-516 AVAEQGDIKAEK
+516 AVAEQGDVKAEK

-548 DDHYRAALSEKV
+548 DDRYRAALSEKV
-560 VAGAVM
+560 IAGAVV
-566 DMLEQFRTFR
+566 DMLEQFRAFR

-665 SERILSVMKEMCAG
+665 SERILSVMKDMCAG

>member
-77 VIEKDTVLVERRV
+77 AIEKDTVLVERRV

-115 PFLRHLLGMD
+115 PFLRRLLGMD

-173 RYREAK
+173 RYRETK
-179 NTVDGLDVPDVE
+179 STVDGLDVPDVE
-191 SRREN
+191 SRRES

-208 ENLSKVSENVR
+208 ENLSKVSESVR
-219 NIQEEYSTISDK
+219 NVQEEYSTISEK

-244 LSQAVATCQAMI
+244 LSQAVATCQAML
-256 EAKTSEVDS
+256 EAKTSEVNS
-265 IEIPESVDFDETPV
+265 IEIPESVDCDETPV

-300 NDELEKRQR
+300 NDELERRQR
-309 AIIDKL
+309 AIVDKL
-315 GSDVRSKLSEAQ
+315 GSDVRSKLSDAQ

-335 KQEEAQ
+335 KQESTQ
-341 ENIAASKSSMVRLR
+341 ESIATSKSSMARLR

-378 SEILSTLREEFDKFS
+378 SEVLSTLHEEFDKLS
-393 EDVDT
+393 EDVDK
-398 FSEVLDTVKYK
+398 FSEVLDTVKDK
-409 RAKAEN
+409 RAKAES

-430 PEPADDID
+430 TESVDDID
-438 MMQSEVRDLE
+438 TLKSKVRDLE

-467 LSRVNLLNK
+467 LSRVNLLNEE
-476 DIEKVNGKLSEV
+476 IEKVNGKLSEV
-488 SAALNNLDDVNVGSV
+488 SAALDNLDDVNVGSV

-516 AVAEQGDIKAEK
+516 AVAEQGDVKAEK

-548 DDHYRAALSEKV
+548 DDRYRAALSEKV
-560 VAGAVM
+560 IAGAVV
-566 DMLEQFRTFR
+566 DMLEQFRAFR

>member
-14 HEHIVVTPPVEGITA
+14 HEHIVVTPPAEGITA

-71 CVRVEL
+71 CVRAEL

-115 PFLRHLLGMD
+115 PFLRRLLGMD

-179 NTVDGLDVPDVE
+179 NAVDGLDVPDVE
-191 SRREN
+191 SCREN

-208 ENLSKVSENVR
+208 ENLSKVSENVH
-219 NIQEEYSTISDK
+219 NIQEEYSTISEK

-256 EAKTSEVDS
+256 EAKTSEVNS
-265 IEIPESVDFDETPV
+265 IEIPESVDCDETPV

-315 GSDVRSKLSEAQ
+315 GSNMRSKLSDAQ

-341 ENIAASKSSMVRLR
+341 ESIAASKSSMARLR

-378 SEILSTLREEFDKFS
+378 SEILSTLHEEFDKFS

-398 FSEVLDTVKYK
+398 FSEVLDTVKDK

-430 PEPADDID
+430 PESTDDID
-438 MMQSEVRDLE
+438 MLQSEVRDLE

-488 SAALNNLDDVNVGSV
+488 SAALNNLDDVDVSSV

-516 AVAEQGDIKAEK
+516 AVTEQGDVKAEK

-560 VAGAVM
+560 IAGAVV

-596 DGHIAEIRLDSKFA
+596 DGHITEIRLDSKFA

>member
-14 HEHIVVTPPVEGITA
+14 HEHIVVTPPAEGITA

-115 PFLRHLLGMD
+115 PFLRRLLGMD

-142 LVVASPKERGA
+142 LVVASPKERGV

-179 NTVDGLDVPDVE
+179 NAVDGLNVPDVE
-191 SRREN
+191 SCSES

-219 NIQEEYSTISDK
+219 NVQEEYSKISKK

-265 IEIPESVDFDETPV
+265 IEIPESVDCDETPV

-309 AIIDKL
+309 AIVDKL
-315 GSDVRSKLSEAQ
+315 GSDVRSKLSDAQ

-335 KQEEAQ
+335 KQESTQ
-341 ENIAASKSSMVRLR
+341 ESIAASKSSMARLR

-364 DSTCPTCGQKVDNV
+364 DSTCPTCGQKVDNA

-398 FSEVLDTVKYK
+398 FSEVLNTVKDK
-409 RAKAEN
+409 RAKAES
-415 AVDKLTRAVDVLEEK
+415 AVDKLTRAVDILEEK
-430 PEPADDID
+430 PELTDDID
-438 MMQSEVRDLE
+438 MLQSEVRDLE

-503 RNHMSSVSEKLQK
+503 RNHMSSVSEKLQR
-516 AVAEQGDIKAEK
+516 AVAEQGDVKAEK

-548 DDHYRAALSEKV
+548 DDHYRTALSEKV
-560 VAGAVM
+560 VAGAVV